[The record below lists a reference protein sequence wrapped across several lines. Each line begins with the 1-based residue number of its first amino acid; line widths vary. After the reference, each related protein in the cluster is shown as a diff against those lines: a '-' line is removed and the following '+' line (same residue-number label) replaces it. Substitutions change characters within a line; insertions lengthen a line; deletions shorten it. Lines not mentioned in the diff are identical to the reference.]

1 MEQDVSFG
9 RYRFEFETARL
20 WSGESEVRL
29 TPKASAVLRV
39 LVTNAGKPVS
49 KEELFAS
56 VWNGTAVTDDALTT
70 CIQELRKALADSVKQ
85 PRFIETRHRRGYR
98 FVARLDQSAIAAT
111 AAAKQQPGISAI
123 DVLPFD

>member
-29 TPKASAVLRV
+29 TPKASAVLKG

-70 CIQELRKALADSVKQ
+70 CIQELRKALADNVKQ

-98 FVARLDQSAIAAT
+98 FVATLSQIVAGNGAASSRPQQDVSA
-111 AAAKQQPGISAI
+111 
-123 DVLPFD
+123 